1 MNWNRKNLGG
11 SGKWKLFVRC
21 LKIVENSQKTKWKM
35 DSRKLKISEL
45 LILNFKLVKI
55 NFLWIRLLNY
65 SMMFLLR
72 VYLFYSKIEYFQFYY
87 SYNSIE
93 FLFSRESHSH
103 ECLTFRFSDKVS
115 FQSQKRLYNHK
126 CPSVCSSVWLSV
138 LKTPEQLEIIILHQ
152 SSFILHHSSFILHH
166 LQSSFL
172 HFATLKLFSLFWFHE
187 KWWFWPLLRQ
197 SDPLEIDNF
206 APSFNHFTWYDM
218 KNSYVKSRQTTLHLC
233 LLWSQH
239 YQSHGLKLAL
249 HD

>member
-65 SMMFLLR
+65 SMMFVLR

-126 CPSVCSSVWLSV
+126 CPSVRSSIWLFV

-152 SSFILHHSSFILHH
+152 SSFIILHSSFIIFNH
-166 LQSSFL
+166 
-172 HFATLKLFSLFWFHE
+172 
-187 KWWFWPLLRQ
+187 
-197 SDPLEIDNF
+197 
-206 APSFNHFTWYDM
+206 PSFISWLLSFSACLNLHIEMLTYLERWTSDLYQEYTLFLQREVIVINEEKVSFQVTASCISWSSPLY
-218 KNSYVKSRQTTLHLC
+218 SRAGH
-233 LLWSQH
+233 S
-239 YQSHGLKLAL
+239 SG
-249 HD
+249 D

>member
-1 MNWNRKNLGG
+1 MVKQHEQFTQLYLGA
-11 SGKWKLFVRC
+11 
-21 LKIVENSQKTKWKM
+21 TH
-35 DSRKLKISEL
+35 SRKP
-45 LILNFKLVKI
+45 NF
-55 NFLWIRLLNY
+55 
-65 SMMFLLR
+65 
-72 VYLFYSKIEYFQFYY
+72 
-87 SYNSIE
+87 
-93 FLFSRESHSH
+93 FSRK
-103 ECLTFRFSDKVS
+103 SDSTITNVCS
-115 FQSQKRLYNHK
+115 
-126 CPSVCSSVWLSV
+126 SVCSSICLFV
-138 LKTPEQLEIIILHQ
+138 LKTPQHLEIIILHQ

-172 HFATLKLFSLFWFHE
+172 HFVTFKLFSLFWFHE